1 MIQES
6 YFSEEKSYVAGRDVV
21 NALEKAGGD
30 TFGRDTPQEA
40 WNVLGY
46 WDREENSDSFEVF
59 EVVTTIRVVKV
70 EPPYAKRN

>member
-6 YFSEEKSYVAGRDVV
+6 YFSEEKTYVAGRDVTE
-21 NALEKAGGD
+21 ALGKAGGD

-46 WDREENSDSFEVF
+46 WDREEHSDSFEVF
-59 EVVTTIRVVKV
+59 EVVTTTRVTKV
-70 EPPYAKRN
+70 DPPYMKRN